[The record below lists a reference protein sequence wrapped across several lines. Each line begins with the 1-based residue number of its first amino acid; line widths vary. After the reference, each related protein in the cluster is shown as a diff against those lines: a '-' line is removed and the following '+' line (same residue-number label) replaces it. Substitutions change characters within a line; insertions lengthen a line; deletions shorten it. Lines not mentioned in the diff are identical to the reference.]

1 MITVKLIDE
10 FNWYKCQYCGEK
22 IKYQPGAKVLRVKSY
37 SMGKAV
43 TANICPSCI
52 SKINKEL
59 NEKEN

>member
-1 MITVKLIDE
+1 MIVVKLIDE
-10 FNWYKCQYCGEK
+10 FTWYKCQSCGEK
-22 IKYQPGAKVLRVKSY
+22 IKYEHGKKVLRIKSY

-52 SKINKEL
+52 SKFNKEL